1 MEIISLEEAK
11 KLSGWL
17 EKKSPKTFGGYHK
30 RFFRVIDGE
39 YIIYT
44 EKEKEKSDVR
54 GRLNIDAIAK
64 VNKKD
69 DLKFQVHMSNEDKV
83 YHLKAKTKEIRDRW
97 VAAIE
102 VLRTAKEIQQQ
113 NERSQSYFIPNKKNN
128 IEEYN
133 SDISTNASTS
143 INTTINI
150 NPSINE
156 AATTTTNIAQA
167 SPIIAQTS
175 PNIVPTPPIIAPTA
189 PTTTANINSK
199 ENKKKN
205 KNLNKNIKLN
215 SKLLD
220 KKGIN
225 NLLALSN
232 PEIKKRFHSGFLK
245 RANKLDIKKK
255 KFWSL
260 VFSSRPLSNID
271 YEKDDKM
278 IDNSKLK
285 EWLKFDTLFLMWIKK
300 MKMSL

>member
-83 YHLKAKTKEIRDRW
+83 YHLKAKTKEIRDKW

-102 VLRTAKEIQQQ
+102 VLTTAKEIQQQ

-133 SDISTNASTS
+133 SDISTNTSTS
-143 INTTINI
+143 INTNTNI
-150 NPSINE
+150 NPRINE
-156 AATTTTNIAQA
+156 AVTTTTNIA
-167 SPIIAQTS
+167 PIAPT
-175 PNIVPTPPIIAPTA
+175 IVPIPPIIAPTA
-189 PTTTANINSK
+189 PTTTVNTSSK

-225 NLLALSN
+225 NLLGLSN

-255 KFWSL
+255 NFG
-260 VFSSRPLSNID
+260 R
-271 YEKDDKM
+271 
-278 IDNSKLK
+278 
-285 EWLKFDTLFLMWIKK
+285 
-300 MKMSL
+300 